1 MAQLSLSQ
9 NLGNLNSHGLGACS
23 EFLAYVGRLV
33 VPVRD
38 VIRSVTDD
46 GTRIGGREMSYKPR
60 KLGHVNI
67 FVRNAARARDWYE
80 DLLGLHTYGF
90 TPGRAAFMT
99 SDLGNSH
106 EVALVEVGEDA
117 PGQQKGQVGLNHMA
131 WYMDSLDDL
140 KELYFR
146 IKAKN
151 IKIERVSDHGH
162 AIGIYIRDPD
172 GNGIEVSYEMPS
184 SEWGHDP
191 KGYMIGGT
199 QRGRLSG
206 PWDEDIAR
214 EVRVRA

>member
-1 MAQLSLSQ
+1 
-9 NLGNLNSHGLGACS
+9 
-23 EFLAYVGRLV
+23 
-33 VPVRD
+33 
-38 VIRSVTDD
+38 
-46 GTRIGGREMSYKPR
+46 MSYKPR

-67 FVRNAARARDWYE
+67 FVRNAARARAWYE

-106 EVALVEVGEDA
+106 EVALIEVGEDA
-117 PGQQKGQVGLNHMA
+117 PGPQQGQVGLNHMA

-146 IKAKN
+146 IKERN
-151 IKIERVSDHGH
+151 IAIERVSDHGH

-191 KGYMIGGT
+191 NGYMIGGT
-199 QRGRLSG
+199 QRGRLPG

-214 EVRVRA
+214 DARARTELIRS